1 MPNVLEDLA
10 SGIVVTE
17 FASDTGIAT
26 VANVSGW
33 LYENLGQVNTYL
45 YTDFTGV
52 NASGTYGVMDIE
64 AQSVLKELYLCN
76 YYNKEARNALRGIT
90 NSSVSGDNILSLKDG
105 ESAVTFINRNEVS
118 KVYRGLA
125 SDSMERVTRLA
136 AQYNIYQAQPRQ
148 LGGIDGSGAP
158 LSFNYGYRTY

>member
-10 SGIVVTE
+10 SGIVTTE
-17 FASDTGIAT
+17 FDGDTGIAT
-26 VANVSGW
+26 VASVSGW

-45 YTDFTGV
+45 YTNFSGD
-52 NASGTYGVMDIE
+52 NATGTYGFMDIE
-64 AQSVLKELYLCN
+64 AQNVLKELYLSN

-90 NSSVSGDNILSLKDG
+90 KSSVSGDNVLSLRDG

-125 SDSMERVTRLA
+125 NDCMDKVTKMA

-148 LGGIDGSGAP
+148 LGGIDASGIGVVY
-158 LSFNYGYRTY
+158 N

>member
-10 SGIVVTE
+10 SGIVTTE
-17 FASDTGIAT
+17 FDGDTGIAT
-26 VANVSGW
+26 VASVSGW

-45 YTDFTGV
+45 YTNFSGD
-52 NASGTYGVMDIE
+52 NATGTYGFMDIE
-64 AQSVLKELYLCN
+64 AQNVLKELYLSN

-90 NSSVSGDNILSLKDG
+90 KSSVSGDNVLSLRDG

-125 SDSMERVTRLA
+125 NDCMDKVTKMA

-148 LGGIDGSGAP
+148 LGGIDASGIGIV
-158 LSFNYGYRTY
+158 YT

>member
-17 FASDTGIAT
+17 FAGDTGIVT

-45 YTDFTGV
+45 YTDFDGV
-52 NASGTYGVMDIE
+52 DASGAYGTMDIE
-64 AQSVLKELYLCN
+64 AQNILKELYLSN
-76 YYNKEARNALRGIT
+76 YYNREARNALRGIV
-90 NSSVSGDNILSLKDG
+90 SSAVSGDNVLSLRDG
-105 ESAVTFINRNEVS
+105 ESAVTFVNRNEVS

-125 SDSMERVTRLA
+125 NDCMDKVTRLA

-148 LGGIDGSGAP
+148 LGGIDASGYATAYP
-158 LSFNYGYRTY
+158 ITT

>member
-1 MPNVLEDLA
+1 MPNVLESLA
-10 SGIVVTE
+10 SGIVTTE
-17 FASDTGIAT
+17 FDGDTGIAT
-26 VANVSGW
+26 VASVSGW

-45 YTDFTGV
+45 YTNFSGD
-52 NASGTYGVMDIE
+52 NATGTYGFMDIE
-64 AQSVLKELYLCN
+64 AQNVLKELYLSN

-90 NSSVSGDNILSLKDG
+90 KSSVSGDNVLSLKDG

-125 SDSMERVTRLA
+125 NDSMDKVTQMA

-148 LGGIDGSGAP
+148 LGGIDASGIGIV
-158 LSFNYGYRTY
+158 YT

>member
-10 SGIVVTE
+10 SGIVTTE
-17 FASDTGIAT
+17 FDGDTGIAT
-26 VANVSGW
+26 VASVSGW
-33 LYENLGQVNTYL
+33 LYENLGQVNSYL
-45 YTDFTGV
+45 YTNFSGD
-52 NASGTYGVMDIE
+52 NATGTYGFMDIE
-64 AQSVLKELYLCN
+64 AQNVLKELYLSN

-90 NSSVSGDNILSLKDG
+90 KSSVSGDNVLSLRDG

-125 SDSMERVTRLA
+125 NDCMDRVTQMA

-148 LGGIDGSGAP
+148 LGGIDASGIGIV
-158 LSFNYGYRTY
+158 YT

>member
-1 MPNVLEDLA
+1 MPNVLESLA
-10 SGIVVTE
+10 SGIVTTE
-17 FASDTGIAT
+17 FDSDTGIAT
-26 VANVSGW
+26 VASVSGW

-45 YTDFTGV
+45 YTNFSGD

-64 AQSVLKELYLCN
+64 AQNVLKELYLSN
-76 YYNKEARNALRGIT
+76 YYSKEARNALRGIT
-90 NSSVSGDNILSLKDG
+90 KSSVSGDNVLSLKDG

-125 SDSMERVTRLA
+125 NDSMDKVTQMA

-148 LGGIDGSGAP
+148 LGGIDASGIGVV
-158 LSFNYGYRTY
+158 YT

>member
-10 SGIVVTE
+10 SGIVTTE
-17 FASDTGIAT
+17 FDGDTGIAT
-26 VANVSGW
+26 VASVSGW

-45 YTDFTGV
+45 YTNFSGDNATGR
-52 NASGTYGVMDIE
+52 YGFMDIE
-64 AQSVLKELYLCN
+64 AQNVLKELYLSN

-90 NSSVSGDNILSLKDG
+90 KSSVSGDNVLSLRDG

-125 SDSMERVTRLA
+125 NDCMDRVTQMA

-148 LGGIDGSGAP
+148 LGGIDASGIGIV
-158 LSFNYGYRTY
+158 YT

>member
-10 SGIVVTE
+10 SGIVTTE
-17 FASDTGIAT
+17 FDGDTGIAT
-26 VANVSGW
+26 VASVSGW

-45 YTDFTGV
+45 YTNFSGD
-52 NASGTYGVMDIE
+52 NAEGTYGFMDIE
-64 AQSVLKELYLCN
+64 AQNVLKELYLSN

-90 NSSVSGDNILSLKDG
+90 KSSVSGDNVLSLRDG

-125 SDSMERVTRLA
+125 NDCMDKVTQMA

-148 LGGIDGSGAP
+148 LGGIDASGIGIV
-158 LSFNYGYRTY
+158 YT

>member
-1 MPNVLEDLA
+1 MPNVLESLA
-10 SGIVVTE
+10 SGIVTTE
-17 FASDTGIAT
+17 FDGDTGIAT
-26 VANVSGW
+26 VASVSGW

-45 YTDFTGV
+45 YTNFSGDD
-52 NASGTYGVMDIE
+52 ASGTYGFMDIE
-64 AQSVLKELYLCN
+64 AQNVLKELYLSN

-90 NSSVSGDNILSLKDG
+90 KSSVSGDNVLSLKDG

-125 SDSMERVTRLA
+125 NDCMDKVTQMA

-148 LGGIDGSGAP
+148 LGGIDASGIGIV
-158 LSFNYGYRTY
+158 YT

>member
-17 FASDTGIAT
+17 FDSDTGIAT
-26 VANVSGW
+26 VSAVSGW
-33 LYENLGQVNTYL
+33 LYENLGQANTYL
-45 YTDFTGV
+45 YTDFTGA

-64 AQSVLKELYLCN
+64 AQNVLKELYLGN
-76 YYNKEARNALRGIT
+76 YYNKQARNALRGIVS
-90 NSSVSGDNILSLKDG
+90 SSVSGDNVLSLRDG
-105 ESAVTFINRNEVS
+105 ESAVTFVNRNEVS

-125 SDSMERVTRLA
+125 TDCMDKVTRLA

-148 LGGIDGSGAP
+148 LGGIDASGYATP
-158 LSFNYGYRTY
+158 YPIS

>member
-1 MPNVLEDLA
+1 MATVLEDLA

-17 FASDTGIAT
+17 FDGDTGIAT

-45 YTDFTGV
+45 YSDF
-52 NASGTYGVMDIE
+52 SGDMAKGAYGNMDIE
-64 AQSVLKELYLCN
+64 AQNVLKELYLCN
-76 YYNKEARNALRGIT
+76 YYNKQARNALRGIA
-90 NSSVSGDNILSLKDG
+90 SSTVSGDNVLSLRDG
-105 ESAVTFINRNEVS
+105 ESAVTFVNRNEVS

-125 SDSMERVTRLA
+125 SDCMDKVTRLA

-148 LGGIDGSGAP
+148 LGGIDASGI
-158 LSFNYGYRTY
+158 GIVYR

>member
-1 MPNVLEDLA
+1 MPNVLESLA
-10 SGIVVTE
+10 SGIVTTE
-17 FASDTGIAT
+17 FDGDTGIAT
-26 VANVSGW
+26 VASVSGW

-45 YTDFTGV
+45 YTNFSGD
-52 NASGTYGVMDIE
+52 NATGTYGFMDIE
-64 AQSVLKELYLCN
+64 AQNVLKELYLSN

-90 NSSVSGDNILSLKDG
+90 KSSVSGDNVLSLKDG

-125 SDSMERVTRLA
+125 NDCMDKVTQMA

-148 LGGIDGSGAP
+148 LGGIDASGIGIV
-158 LSFNYGYRTY
+158 YT

>member
-10 SGIVVTE
+10 SGIVTTE
-17 FASDTGIAT
+17 FDGDTGIAT
-26 VANVSGW
+26 VASVSGW
-33 LYENLGQVNTYL
+33 LYENFGQVNTYL
-45 YTDFTGV
+45 YTNFSGD
-52 NASGTYGVMDIE
+52 NATGTYGFMDIE
-64 AQSVLKELYLCN
+64 AQNVLKELYLSN

-90 NSSVSGDNILSLKDG
+90 KSSVSGDNVLSLRDG

-125 SDSMERVTRLA
+125 NDCMDKVTQMA

-148 LGGIDGSGAP
+148 LGGIDASGIGVV
-158 LSFNYGYRTY
+158 YT